1 MKSVGSTFRFK
12 NLYPVAGITTLLL
25 MASIYLSYRN
35 SQSIQSSREMHDEAR
50 EIAVSTNNIIRYLHL
65 ADIGLRGYA
74 LVKENPQIR
83 NASDTAKLEIRET
96 FQVLD
101 KSLAAQSFPE
111 MQAYIDFKHAVGAYF
126 SFVDSMFVL
135 IDSGRVDEFVKRL
148 AEDPGYPLYERYL
161 VFASSVN
168 TFEDTVIDSA
178 DKDYHQALRY
188 SYLIQVAI
196 FLLAVPLLFFGA
208 YQANELFNVSE
219 RLRKSETDRRKLL
232 AGQNVELE
240 KMVYERTKEIQAQNE
255 EIQAQNEEITLHNEQ
270 LELQRREIETK
281 HNELLLKNADLNRAS
296 SIIQK
301 QKEIIEHSNIQLYAE
316 VERQTVDLRHA
327 NTELI
332 EHNNRLKQFSYIVSH
347 NLRAPVARLLGLA
360 SLLLKSKEDQAKIL
374 GLISTSV
381 HDLDQIIKD
390 INLIL
395 EIDNLNTQTLA
406 PISIAEYMNR
416 VLDSIRPELEGVG
429 GNVEVN
435 LNSVSAVPFLG
446 PYMESILYNLLS
458 NALKYR
464 DPARKLVIKISAT
477 ESKDQVSL
485 SISDNGLGIDLNRF
499 EQDLFKLYKR
509 FHTHVEGKGLGLY
522 LVKTQLQAL
531 GGRLE
536 VNSQVGEGTTFYIH
550 FKRVN

>member
-1 MKSVGSTFRFK
+1 MKADGITYRFR
-12 NLYPVAGITTLLL
+12 NLYPIAGITTLLL
-25 MASIYLSYRN
+25 MTSIYLAYRN
-35 SQSIQSSREMHDEAR
+35 SQTIQSSRQMHDEAR

-83 NASDTAKLEIRET
+83 NASDTAKLEIKET
-96 FQVLD
+96 FQILD
-101 KSLAAQSFPE
+101 ESLAAQSFPE
-111 MQAYIDFKHAVGAYF
+111 MQSYIDFKNAVSDYF

-135 IDSGRVDEFVKRL
+135 IDAGGVDEFVKRL
-148 AEDPGYPLYERYL
+148 SEDPGYPLYERYL
-161 VFASSVN
+161 VFAASVN
-168 TFEDTVIDSA
+168 QFENAVIDNA
-178 DKDYHQALRY
+178 DRDYHRALRY
-188 SYLIQVAI
+188 AYLIQVAI

-208 YQANELFNVSE
+208 YQTTEFFKVSE
-219 RLRKSETDRRKLL
+219 RLRKSERDRRKLL
-232 AGQNVELE
+232 AEQNVQLE
-240 KMVYERTKEIQAQNE
+240 QMVYERTKEIQAQNE

-270 LELQRREIETK
+270 LELQRREIENK

-301 QKEIIEHSNIQLYAE
+301 QKEIIENSNKQLYAE

-347 NLRAPVARLLGLA
+347 NLRGPVARLLGLA
-360 SLLLKSKEDQAKIL
+360 SLLMKSKDDQVKIL
-374 GLISTSV
+374 GLINTSV

-406 PISIAEYMNR
+406 PISVSEYVTR
-416 VLDSIRPELEGVG
+416 VLDSLSPELESIG
-429 GNVEVN
+429 GHVEVDTN
-435 LNSVSAVPFLG
+435 LNNITSVPFLG

-464 DPARKLVIKISAT
+464 NPARKLVIKISAT

-485 SISDNGLGIDLNRF
+485 SVSDNGLGIDLNRF

-536 VNSQVGEGTTFYIH
+536 VTSQVGEGATFHVH
-550 FKRVN
+550 FKK

>member
-1 MKSVGSTFRFK
+1 MKVDKPLRIR
-12 NLYPVAGITTLLL
+12 NLYPVVILTTVLLL
-25 MASIYLSYRN
+25 ISIYLAYQN
-35 SQSIQSSREMHDEAR
+35 SQSIQESRKIAEEA
-50 EIAVSTNNIIRYLHL
+50 EQVAVNTNNIIRYLHL
-65 ADIGLRGYA
+65 ADIGLRGHA
-74 LVKENPQIR
+74 LVRENPQIR
-83 NASDTAKLEIRET
+83 GASQTAKVEIHKT
-96 FQVLD
+96 LD
-101 KSLAAQSFPE
+101 ELDQSLSQQEFPQMNE
-111 MQAYIDFKHAVGAYF
+111 YNDFKKSVEAYF
-126 SFVDSMFVL
+126 SFVDSMFTA
-135 IDSGRVDEFVKRL
+135 IDEGHVEIFVARL
-148 AEDPGYPLYERYL
+148 AQDPGYTLFERYV
-161 VFASSVN
+161 VFSESVN
-168 TFEDTVIDSA
+168 QFEDEVANRA
-178 DKDYHQALRY
+178 DRDYQRALRN
-188 SYLIQVAI
+188 SYLIQVVI
-196 FLLAVPLLFFGA
+196 FILAVPLLFFGA
-208 YQANELFNVSE
+208 YQTKSLFGISE
-219 RLRKSETDRRKLL
+219 RLRQSEIDRRKLL
-232 AGQNVELE
+232 AEQNVQLE
-240 KMVYERTKEIQAQNE
+240 QMVYERTKEIQAQNE

-270 LELQRREIETK
+270 LELQRREIENK

-301 QKEIIEHSNIQLYAE
+301 QKEIIENSNKQLYAE

-347 NLRAPVARLLGLA
+347 NLRGPVARLLGLA
-360 SLLLKSKEDQAKIL
+360 SLLMKSKDDQVKIL
-374 GLISTSV
+374 GLINTSV

-406 PISIAEYMNR
+406 SISISEYVTR
-416 VLDSIRPELEGVG
+416 VLDSLSPELESIG
-429 GNVEVN
+429 GHVEVDTN
-435 LNSVSAVPFLG
+435 LNNIASVPFLG

-464 DPARKLVIKISAT
+464 NPARKLVIKISAT

-485 SISDNGLGIDLNRF
+485 SVSDNGLGIDLNRF

-536 VNSQVGEGTTFYIH
+536 VTSQVGEGATFHVH
-550 FKRVN
+550 FKK